1 MPPPIPPPSP
11 PSPSR
16 PPRPP
21 TSLRVGPLVDE
32 LRLQAGVERLSELR
46 LRDTLALIRVR
57 TPRQWLAK
65 GVVRLPL
72 RLAHSLAQ
80 LHNNNELAQLA
91 AAQRDAAEG

>member
-1 MPPPIPPPSP
+1 MRGHARREPAQPRVVLICEWPGQPHA
-11 PSPSR
+11 R
-16 PPRPP
+16 VTPRPGGQL
-21 TSLRVGPLVDE
+21 THNFAK
-32 LRLQAGVERLSELR
+32 QW
-46 LRDTLALIRVR
+46 LALIRVR